1 MVTYSDTEAGTVRG
15 PDADERIRDLRD
27 TLTSVLDNMPGL
39 TFSKDAATGVYT
51 SCNQAFAVFAHKTC
65 PEEVIGL
72 TDAQLFDPASA
83 ERIAAG
89 DRAALTLDR
98 PYVFVEDIPDKTG
111 QLRKIQITKLKIV
124 DKRER
129 PGILGMCLDVT
140 DAERIERENAVIR
153 EENAAI
159 REAFTWSQ
167 SMATIYSHIAQ
178 ALARGY
184 TDLYYVNMETDELIE
199 FHTDD
204 ELGVLTEARRS
215 ADFFEGCER
224 DVKLF
229 VHPEDQEKFVTTMNR
244 AFLAE
249 KLAHTQVYEMT
260 YRRIKDDRSF
270 YVRMRISRVEN
281 DNRFIVIAV
290 SDIDELMRNRR
301 AEERMM
307 EERVVY
313 ARLHALTGNFIVVY
327 VVDPETSRYREFSAT
342 AVYAE
347 NFAQAREGT
356 DFFDKV
362 RDVAKTFNHPEDLTR
377 FLSLF
382 TRENVLAEVE
392 RSGIFTLGYRLLV
405 GEEARHV
412 QLKAAMVEEKEG
424 PRLIVGINDIDAQV
438 RQAEEYERRLAEAQT
453 QANVD
458 ALTGVKNKHAFL
470 EAEARLDR
478 RILEHRNEPFA
489 IVFLDVNDLK
499 LVNDTAGHQAGDQHL
514 RGACGI
520 ICDIFKHSP
529 VFRVGGDEFAV
540 IAQGRDYDHIGELT
554 ARLGEHNARARKSGG
569 IVVACGMARFENDS
583 CVAAVF
589 ERADQNMYEN
599 KTALKAAE

>member
-1 MVTYSDTEAGTVRG
+1 MTISDEAAGAVRG
-15 PDADERIRDLRD
+15 PGTDDKIRDLRH

-39 TFSKDAATGVYT
+39 TFSKDAETGVYT

-72 TDAQLFDPASA
+72 TDAQLFDPAAA

-89 DRAALTLDR
+89 DRAALTMDK
-98 PYVFVEDIPDKTG
+98 PYVFVEDVPDKAG
-111 QLRKIQITKLKIV
+111 HMRRIQITKLKIV
-124 DKRER
+124 DKHER

-140 DAERIERENAVIR
+140 DAERIERENAAIR
-153 EENAAI
+153 EENATI
-159 REAFTWSQ
+159 REAFAWSQ
-167 SMATIYSHIAQ
+167 STATIYSHIAQ

-229 VHPEDQEKFVTTMNR
+229 VHPEDQEKFVRTMNR
-244 AFLAE
+244 AFLEE
-249 KLAHTQVYEMT
+249 KLEQTQVYEMT
-260 YRRIKDDRSF
+260 YRRIKDGRSF
-270 YVRMRISRVEN
+270 YVRMRISRVRGDE
-281 DNRFIVIAV
+281 RFIVIAV
-290 SDIDELMRNRR
+290 SDIDELVRTRR

-307 EERVVY
+307 EERVIY

-342 AVYAE
+342 ADYVE
-347 NFAQAREGT
+347 SFAQAKEGT
-356 DFFDKV
+356 GFFDKV
-362 RDVAKTFNHPEDLTR
+362 RDVAKTFNHPEDLPR

-382 TRENVLAEVE
+382 TRENVLAEVG
-392 RSGIFTLGYRLLV
+392 RGGIFTLGYRLLV
-405 GEEARHV
+405 GEEPRHV

-424 PRLIVGINDIDAQV
+424 PRLVVGINDIDAQV
-438 RQAEEYERRLAEAQT
+438 RQAEEYERRLAEAQS
-453 QANVD
+453 QANID
-458 ALTGVKNKHAFL
+458 ALTGIKNKHAFL

-478 RILEHRNEPFA
+478 RIAEHRNGPFA

-499 LVNDTAGHQAGDQHL
+499 RVNDTAGHQAGDQL
-514 RGACGI
+514 IRGACKI
-520 ICDIFKHSP
+520 ICDTFKHSP

-540 IAQGRDYDHIGELT
+540 ISQGHDYDHVEELV
-554 ARLGEHNARARKSGG
+554 AQLGEHNAQARGAGG
-569 IVVACGMARFENDS
+569 IVVACGMARYENDS

-589 ERADQNMYEN
+589 ERADQNMYKN
-599 KTALKAAE
+599 KAALKAAG